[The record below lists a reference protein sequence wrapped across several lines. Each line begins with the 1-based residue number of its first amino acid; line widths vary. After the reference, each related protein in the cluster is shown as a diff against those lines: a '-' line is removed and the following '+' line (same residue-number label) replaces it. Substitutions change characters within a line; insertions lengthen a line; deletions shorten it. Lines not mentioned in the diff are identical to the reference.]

1 MSNGTRS
8 PQEIE
13 NDIAKS
19 RTRLAATVDE
29 LAYRAKPKTIATR
42 QMESAKKSIR
52 DATFH
57 ENGDLKIEVVG
68 PIALVVVGL
77 VAIAIVRRARS

>member
-8 PQEIE
+8 AHEIE
-13 NDIAKS
+13 NDINAS

-42 QMESAKKSIR
+42 QLESTKSSIR
-52 DATFH
+52 NATFKG
-57 ENGDLKIEVVG
+57 NGDLRLEVVA
-68 PIALVVVGL
+68 PVALVVVGL
-77 VAIAIVRRARS
+77 VAIAIVRRTRG